1 MESSRR
7 HLLKSGVTA
16 ALVAGSPLAA
26 GEQARRSD
34 AALPA
39 GLVEASRFPLV
50 DAIRGRRSR
59 RFALG
64 AEIPG
69 GPLAYR
75 SKRAAEPLNE
85 LEQLLLISTV
95 AGNTGWANLIPFNP
109 AYEPRIP
116 NYAGTATGRTFP
128 SAAGFGT
135 TEFFFTD
142 DEGTYYFPTRELTP
156 PAEDDLETWLR
167 MHRKRIRK
175 LASGRL
181 RTPATAEHME
191 LHNTWCANI
200 PGSTLIIPVVDLAA
214 HHILNLCYLVQNGVC
229 IYDDVEDRAIPGL
242 SAFSGIVDVDNPYPM
257 SLVDQMSLAEATV
270 EVGTSCYAGMLMEQ
284 ALGLGGWMYGGINPL
299 TILGAS
305 GDPEVPGL
313 GFRYDLDNRWPL
325 PNVTGLP
332 GVLEGHC
339 PPHFAGMREAVEDV
353 IAAKFGPAG
362 PFNRAT
368 PGPYR
373 DNARARSSAVS
384 HDAKFVDC
392 VVTMA
397 EYVHVTYGKFPAT
410 VPSIFSMMYLQAH
423 RLDTAFYDTHFE
435 PGAYLQTH
443 ARHDEVWPAG
453 SGSGRRA
460 EGAASG

>member
-7 HLLKSGVTA
+7 HLLKSGLRTGA
-16 ALVAGSPLAA
+16 TLLAGSSLAA
-26 GEQARRSD
+26 AQPAPAAD
-34 AALPA
+34 TALPA
-39 GLVEASRFPLV
+39 GLLEATGFPLV

-75 SKRAAEPLNE
+75 SKRPAQPLNE

-95 AGNTGWANLIPFNP
+95 AGNTGWANLIPYNP

-142 DEGTYYFPTRELTP
+142 DDGTYYFPTRELAP
-156 PAEDDLETWLR
+156 PVEADLETWLNI
-167 MHRKRIRK
+167 HRKRIRR
-175 LASGRL
+175 LTPGRL
-181 RTPATAEHME
+181 CTPAAAEHME
-191 LHNTWCANI
+191 LHNTWCANV

-229 IYDDVEDRAIPGL
+229 IYDDIRDREVPGL

-257 SLVDQMSLAEATV
+257 SLVDQMSLSEATV
-270 EVGTSCYAGMLMEQ
+270 EIGTSCYAGMLMEQ

-305 GDPEVPGL
+305 GDPNLPGL
-313 GFRYDLDNRWPL
+313 GFRYDVDDRWPL

-339 PPHFAGMREAVEDV
+339 PPHFPDMRAAVVDV
-353 IAAKFGPAG
+353 VAAKFGPDG
-362 PFNRAT
+362 PFHRST

-373 DNARARSSAVS
+373 DNERARSSAAA

-392 VVTMA
+392 VATMA
-397 EYVHVTYGKFPAT
+397 EYVHATYGKFPAT
-410 VPSIFSMMYLQAH
+410 VPSIFAMMYLQAH
-423 RLDTAFYDTHFE
+423 RLDTAFYDAHFQ
-435 PGAYLQTH
+435 PGAYLETH
-443 ARHDEVWPAG
+443 ARHDELWPAR
-453 SGSGRRA
+453 SGRGGRA
-460 EGAASG
+460 ETA